1 MRQFPADGPGPVALI
16 PFVIEHRDRGERQY
30 DIFSAL
36 HADRI
41 VFIGNEVDN
50 ESANLAI
57 AQILFLEKES
67 RDDPIHLYINS
78 VGGSVT
84 AGLAVYDVMQFVR
97 CPVYTYCVGLA
108 ASVAAVI
115 LAGGEKGHRYILPNG
130 ELLIHQPWV
139 SGLGG
144 QATDIE
150 IHTRQLLHYRE
161 RINQILADHT
171 GQPAERV
178 AADTDRDNFL
188 SAEGA
193 VEYGLVDSIIT
204 RPPAE
209 EKKTDEHTELG
220 IDSVLR
226 AASGPRRGNG
236 TGDAG
241 KEGSG

>member
-1 MRQFPADGPGPVALI
+1 MRKSRADGSSPVALI

-67 RDDPIHLYINS
+67 HDDPIHLYINS

-108 ASVAAVI
+108 ASVAAVM

-130 ELLIHQPWV
+130 EVLIHQPWV

-171 GQPAERV
+171 GQLTERV

-204 RPPAE
+204 RPLIA
-209 EKKTDEHTELG
+209 EKKATDEEGGDTDRTLRPAHGLG
-220 IDSVLR
+220 GVDGPE
-226 AASGPRRGNG
+226 AAREEASR
-236 TGDAG
+236 
-241 KEGSG
+241 